1 MATKA
6 NKKAKQSNVAPF
18 PVNTIESY
26 TLGAET
32 LYNEVW
38 NLAIDEIDA
47 GAGLP
52 TAWAIGVLQKVIV
65 DIQMLDYE
73 E

>member
-6 NKKAKQSNVAPF
+6 KKAKATNITPF
-18 PVNTIESY
+18 PVTTIESY
-26 TLGAET
+26 TLAAEA

-47 GAGLP
+47 GAGMP
-52 TAWAIGVLQKVIV
+52 PDWACGVLQRVIS

-73 E
+73 D